1 MSNQKKVKLVL
12 MFAILIVIALVF
24 VSVYQIIDIA
34 KTKKHIETQQ
44 TQIEQLQKELDQ
56 NQNKLPQDNYED
68 IIEEN
73 KWL

>member
-73 KWL
+73 K